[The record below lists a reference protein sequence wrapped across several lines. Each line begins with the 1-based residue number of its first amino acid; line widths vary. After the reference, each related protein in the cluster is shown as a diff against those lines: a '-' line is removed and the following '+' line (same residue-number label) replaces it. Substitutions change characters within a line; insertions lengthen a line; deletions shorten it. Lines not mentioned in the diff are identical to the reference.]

1 LAIPVSGLGVIFVL
15 CKGEGEKMSHLAI
28 SLLGSFRVTLDELP
42 LTTFATDKVRAL
54 LAFLVVEADRPHRR
68 ETLMDL
74 LWPDRSETAARNNL
88 RQALYQL
95 RKTLADSKS
104 EAPHLLVSAKE
115 IGFDPTS
122 DYWLDMV
129 EHERCLSVVRARLRQ
144 GQGLCAD
151 CLGRLETAVELY
163 WGDFL
168 AGFSLPD
175 CPRFGWWQLTMQE
188 ACHRQAMGALSA
200 LVDVYEAQQEYE
212 RVSDY
217 ALRKI
222 ELEPWRESAYRHYMR
237 ALAFSGQ
244 RGEALHQYDVC
255 RKRLA
260 EEMRIEPSAET
271 TWLYQQIRAGA
282 LPGHG

>member
-1 LAIPVSGLGVIFVL
+1 
-15 CKGEGEKMSHLAI
+15 MSHLAI

-54 LAFLVVEADRPHRR
+54 LAFLVVEADGFHRR
-68 ETLMDL
+68 ETLMGL
-74 LWPDRSETAARNNL
+74 LWPDRPQAAARNSL

-95 RKTLADSKS
+95 RQTLGDSKNT
-104 EAPHLLVSAKE
+104 APHLLVSAKE
-115 IGFDPTS
+115 IRFDPAS
-122 DYWLDMV
+122 DYWLDV
-129 EHERCLSVVRARLRQ
+129 AEIETCLSVARTHLLQ
-144 GQGLCAD
+144 SQGLCPD
-151 CLGRLETAVELY
+151 CLSRLEMAVELY
-163 WGDFL
+163 RGDFL

-175 CPRFGWWQLTMQE
+175 CPRFGWWQVAIQE
-188 ACHRQAMGALSA
+188 ACHRQAIDALSE
-200 LVDVYEAQQEYE
+200 LVNAYEAQQEYDQ
-212 RVSDY
+212 VSHY
-217 ALRKI
+217 AVRKI

-244 RGEALHQYDVC
+244 RGEALHQYDIC